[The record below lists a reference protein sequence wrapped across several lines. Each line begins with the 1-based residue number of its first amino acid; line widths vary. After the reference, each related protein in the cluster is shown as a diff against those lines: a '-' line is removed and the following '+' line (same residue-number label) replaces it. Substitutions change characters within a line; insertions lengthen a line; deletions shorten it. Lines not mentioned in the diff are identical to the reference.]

1 MTRAYVHGY
10 APREAQR
17 LLDQAGTLADLL
29 HHDTAYP
36 AGSRVLEAGCGV
48 GAAGGE
54 GSGSSC
60 SAGSRS
66 YQNHPSSPRR

>member
-1 MTRAYVHGY
+1 MTRAYVHGH

-36 AGSRVLEAGCGV
+36 AGSR
-48 GAAGGE
+48 
-54 GSGSSC
+54 
-60 SAGSRS
+60 
-66 YQNHPSSPRR
+66 P